1 VSNPQSDARVAV
13 DAGQAV
19 PPGVMLRHA
28 REARGESLAEVAQA
42 LKLSVRQLDALESG
56 RHEALPGPAFV
67 RGFLR
72 NYARHLGIDP
82 EPVLAAL
89 GSGAPASVDL
99 TPVSNAEGDMPTG
112 AGARFNLLPAGLVAA
127 LLLAVMFAG
136 NHFGWFA
143 TQEAPL
149 AVVEPV
155 DAPVFEPGQP
165 VPGNVAVD
173 VPPDTASEPQA
184 VVDGPAGMAQ
194 SAAPPTTGLP
204 PAVPATGS
212 AVAPQPAPPVATGM
226 APAAVDTAEAS
237 GAGGLRFVFAGESWI
252 EVRDAR
258 GAVLFSGVGTSG
270 SSRVVQGQA
279 PFALVVGN
287 ARSVSLEYNGKPVDL
302 VPHTRVSVAR
312 LTVQ

>member
-1 VSNPQSDARVAV
+1 MSNPQLDARAAV

-72 NYARHLGIDP
+72 NYARHLGVDP

-89 GSGAPASVDL
+89 GAGAPASVDL

-112 AGARFNLLPAGLVAA
+112 AGARFNLLPAALVAV

-136 NHFGWFA
+136 NYFGWFE

-165 VPGNVAVD
+165 VPDNVAVD
-173 VPPDTASEPQA
+173 VPPDVVIEPPSIA
-184 VVDGPAGMAQ
+184 DAAAGAAQ
-194 SAAPPTTGLP
+194 SAMPSNATVS
-204 PAVPATGS
+204 PAVSAAGS
-212 AVAPQPAPPVATGM
+212 AVTPLAVPPVAPVTD
-226 APAAVDTAEAS
+226 PAAVQAAD
-237 GAGGLRFVFAGESWI
+237 AGGGMGLKFVFAGESWI

-302 VPHTRVSVAR
+302 VPHTRVTVAR